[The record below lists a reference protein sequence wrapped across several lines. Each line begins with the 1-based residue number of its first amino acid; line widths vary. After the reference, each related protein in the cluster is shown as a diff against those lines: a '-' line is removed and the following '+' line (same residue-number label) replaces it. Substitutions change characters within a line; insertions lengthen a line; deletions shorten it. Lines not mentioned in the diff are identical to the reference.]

1 MENNSQF
8 EDHEKTKLDKRRIEE
23 LRDLE
28 ELTPSYGQLLKAL
41 DELSEEKLFTNGI
54 FEACQKRGYNGR
66 NDDYTA
72 LKKFIV
78 EKAIINGI
86 VNEDEKDTFGRSINN
101 WIKERFRPDK
111 DNIFKLCFA
120 LEMDELETREF
131 ILKKCLKRPFN
142 YRRIEETIFY
152 YCIMNGY
159 NYAHAMK
166 LKDILKSVIS
176 DIENCQ
182 NETLYTQ
189 QFSDGLWN
197 INSDDE
203 FIGMMKL
210 YSQLNPLAIYVV
222 DSWGTMYSNNV
233 LHYLRL
239 ADDYLDKEIAVGFH
253 GHNNLM
259 QAFGNAVDFL
269 NSGADRELI
278 IDGSVYGIGRGA
290 GNLHSEIIAKY
301 LNEYEGKNYHINSFW
316 KIYEK
321 YIKEMKTK
329 YTWGFTPAYYMS
341 ATYHANPQYG
351 TYYGITRDVDSTVID
366 RILRNMPEEDRVLYT
381 KEKAEKYYLRQK
393 NS

>member
-86 VNEDEKDTFGRSINN
+86 VNEDEKDSFGRSINN

-203 FIGMMKL
+203 FIEYCKMNKL
-210 YSQLNPLAIYVV
+210 YFHQSNITVQEKIIELMDRIVCNTSGNV
-222 DSWGTMYSNNV
+222 D
-233 LHYLRL
+233 
-239 ADDYLDKEIAVGFH
+239 A
-253 GHNNLM
+253 
-259 QAFGNAVDFL
+259 L
-269 NSGADRELI
+269 NSVEAFKRVITDILKDIYGDSYCLMPPKKKNAITELQYTIPQLKNIPRKIRENLPI
-278 IDGSVYGIGRGA
+278 NEHVSRVVQGTASQEVYRKT
-290 GNLHSEIIAKY
+290 LVLFHFYDFFEEAKY
-301 LNEYEGKNYHINSFW
+301 KNDKYDEYLFEINTILFDCG
-316 KIYEK
+316 YEQL
-321 YIKEMKTK
+321 Y
-329 YTWGFTPAYYMS
+329 YRNPYDWVFAYC
-341 ATYHANPQYG
+341 ATQDDPIEIFQN
-351 TYYGITRDVDSTVID
+351 
-366 RILRNMPEEDRVLYT
+366 ILAAYAD
-381 KEKAEKYYLRQK
+381 
-393 NS
+393 